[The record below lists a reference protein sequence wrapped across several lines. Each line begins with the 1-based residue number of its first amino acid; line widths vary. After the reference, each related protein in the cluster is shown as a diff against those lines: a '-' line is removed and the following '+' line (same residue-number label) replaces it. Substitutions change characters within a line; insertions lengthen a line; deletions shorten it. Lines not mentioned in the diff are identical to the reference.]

1 MNNTL
6 IETNKQTKK
15 KTKQN
20 KKFLIDSTNK
30 QNKKKNTIV
39 AKTNKHI
46 ETDDQEK
53 DKKVKNPRNKKKK
66 KKIKRRNHRLLCVQ
80 RYRTTGAHKDFSVL
94 SF

>member
-1 MNNTL
+1 ML

-15 KTKQN
+15 RTKQN

-53 DKKVKNPRNKKKK
+53 DKKVKNPRNKKKEKKNQK
-66 KKIKRRNHRLLCVQ
+66 KKSQPFMRSAVQDHRCSQGLF
-80 RYRTTGAHKDFSVL
+80 GP
-94 SF
+94 